1 MVSLTTILST
11 LLLST
16 GVFSARPEPHAPP
29 DIPTTETAKALLDQL
44 VVAAQGP
51 EEGFDDDLFPLWDP
65 VVENC
70 NAREEVL
77 RRDGIDVV
85 VNKACAPV
93 SGTWYSPYDG
103 INSTYPMDVEIDEM
117 VPLRNA
123 WRSGASGW
131 TTQQRAKFANDLN
144 EPQLWVVTDD
154 IHEEKE
160 DSKELFWKPPLVS
173 FHCTYAKSW
182 TKVKSAYNLTITDQ
196 EKEAL
201 ASMLDT
207 C

>member
-1 MVSLTTILST
+1 MVSLTLLST

-16 GVFSARPEPHAPP
+16 GVFSERPEPHAPP
-29 DIPTTETAKALLDQL
+29 DIPTTETAKTLLDQL
-44 VVAAQGP
+44 VVAPQGP
-51 EEGFDDDLFPLWDP
+51 ADGFDDDLFPLWDP

-93 SGTWYSPYDG
+93 SGIWYSPYDG
-103 INSTYPMDVEIDEM
+103 INSTFPLDVEIDEM
-117 VPLRNA
+117 VPLLNA
-123 WRSGASGW
+123 WRSGASEW
-131 TTQQRAKFANDLN
+131 TTQEREKLANDLN

-160 DSKELFWKPPLVS
+160 DSEEAFWKPPLVS

-182 TKVKSAYNLTITDQ
+182 TKVKSAYNLTITDE